1 MSTTC
6 VGGSACVC
14 VEQDGQS
21 VSNQATSS
29 LTGMAGYVQSRTHLP
44 PAVDLDER
52 LDPRLEDGEVVVAPL
67 HVVQAQ
73 APVVRRQDHIA
84 VVVTDRRK
92 VPDQAAP
99 DLRDGVV
106 IVDRLRKQ

>member
-1 MSTTC
+1 MRDEHHLRGRIR
-6 VGGSACVC
+6 VCVC

-21 VSNQATSS
+21 VSKQTTSS
-29 LTGMAGYVQSRTHLP
+29 LTGMAGYIQSRTHLP
-44 PAVDLDER
+44 PAVDLDEC
-52 LDPRLEDGEVVVAPL
+52 LDPRLEDGKVVVAPL

-84 VVVTDRRK
+84 VVVPDRRK

-99 DLRDGVV
+99 HLLFDGVV
-106 IVDRLRKQ
+106 IID